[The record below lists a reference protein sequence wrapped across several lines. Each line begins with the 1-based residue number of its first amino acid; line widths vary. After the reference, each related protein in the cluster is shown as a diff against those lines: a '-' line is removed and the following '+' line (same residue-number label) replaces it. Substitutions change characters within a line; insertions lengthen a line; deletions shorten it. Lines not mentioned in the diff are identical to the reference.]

1 MEQEQ
6 RRLVKK
12 YIDLV
17 LRRKKIIISFLFIS
31 IVVGL
36 GFYLRSPKVYQCM
49 ALIKYQRQRI
59 NPTQMSP
66 DDIRSRTREV
76 VATVSQQIT
85 SRTSLEAMIK
95 EFDLYP
101 EQRMALPME
110 DVVDVMR
117 DKHIDISPDR
127 GDIFRVSYQGSDPK
141 KVLRIT
147 NALAAKFI
155 EENLRYREERA
166 SETSAYVQDELSM
179 AKESIDKKEA
189 VMRDYKL
196 KYYNEM
202 PDQRQTNMNRL
213 NSLQG
218 QLQSNQ
224 DSMQDLERTKILIQE
239 QITLRKDM
247 LAQAARQFS
256 SADSNVIDSQLLS
269 AQGELEGMRVRLKE
283 LLTRYTAKHPEV
295 RRLKKQIKKMEEEQN
310 PEVDPADAGSETP
323 GQADGQARNR
333 HGDPQLE
340 QMMMQLKDV
349 QIQIKRLRKNRNKI
363 NSQIEQ
369 YKQWIEATPIRE
381 AEWAA
386 LTRDYEQLH
395 NHYQLLVARNIEAES
410 AENLEK
416 RQKGSQFKIIDPAHF
431 PEKPFKPD
439 FKKIMMMAVGLGL
452 GLGGGIA
459 FALDVF
465 DTSFKEPEDL
475 ENYLGLSLGCAIPL
489 ISTPQELKRQKIITY
504 LWSVAFLVA
513 GLAIC
518 GLLIYSWRKGMIV
531 L

>member
-6 RRLVKK
+6 RQQVKK
-12 YIDLV
+12 YLDLV
-17 LRRKKIIISFLFIS
+17 LRRKKIIISFLFVS
-31 IVVGL
+31 LVVGL
-36 GFYLRSPKVYQCM
+36 GFYLRSPKVYQCT

-66 DDIRSRTREV
+66 DDIRTQTREV

-101 EQRMALPME
+101 QQRMALPME
-110 DVVDVMR
+110 DVVEMMR
-117 DKHIDISPDR
+117 ENHIDISPDR
-127 GDIFRVSYQGSDPK
+127 GDIFKVSYQGSDPK
-141 KVLRIT
+141 KVLRVT

-189 VMRDYKL
+189 IMRDYKL

-202 PDQRQTNMNRL
+202 PDQRQNNVNRL
-213 NSLQG
+213 NALQV
-218 QLQSNQ
+218 QLQSSQ

-239 QITLRKDM
+239 QISLRKNA
-247 LAQAARQFS
+247 LSQAARRPGS
-256 SADSNVIDSQLLS
+256 GDTGTVEPQLLS
-269 AQGELEGMRVRLKE
+269 PQGELAEMRARLKD
-283 LLTRYTAKHPEV
+283 LLTRYTARHPEV
-295 RRLKKQIKKMEEEQN
+295 RRLNKQIKKMEAEQ
-310 PEVDPADAGSETP
+310 PAGTSSAKDEKGAESATVQE
-323 GQADGQARNR
+323 
-333 HGDPQLE
+333 HYGDSQLE
-340 QMMMQLKDV
+340 QMQMQLKDLQR
-349 QIQIKRLRKNRNKI
+349 QIDLLRKGRKKI
-363 NSQIEQ
+363 NEQIEQ
-369 YKQWIEATPIRE
+369 YKKWIEAAPIRE

-395 NHYQLLVARNIEAES
+395 NHYQLLVARNLEAES

-439 FKKIMMMAVGLGL
+439 FKKIMLLAVGLGL

-459 FALDVF
+459 FGLELL

-475 ENYLGLSLGCAIPL
+475 EKYLGLPLACAIPL
-489 ISTPQELKRQKIITY
+489 INTAEEIKREKIKTY
-504 LWSVAFLVA
+504 LWTALLILST
-513 GLAIC
+513 LAIC
-518 GLLIYSWRKGMIV
+518 GLFIYFWRKEAIV